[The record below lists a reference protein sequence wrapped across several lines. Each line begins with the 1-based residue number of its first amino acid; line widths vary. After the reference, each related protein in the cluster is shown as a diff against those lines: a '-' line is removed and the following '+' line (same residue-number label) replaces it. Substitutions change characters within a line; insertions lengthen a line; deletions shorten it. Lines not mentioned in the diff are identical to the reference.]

1 MQSTEKFEDRAL
13 KGGLKASLGLLL
25 TPLSLQGWLLLALAL
40 LALLTP
46 LLATSFGAA
55 NISMLDVVRVLGH
68 KLFDIGQPS
77 AITER
82 IVLELRLPRTVL
94 AFVAG
99 AGLSIAGAV
108 LQLVTRNPLA
118 DPYLFG
124 ISSGASFGA
133 VVMLTLF
140 TGTGLLAG
148 SGLAVDSGL
157 AASGSGLSAGSG
169 LSLLMW
175 LLLPLGAFCGASLSV
190 LLVLLLSGLGISSQ
204 VERMLLSGVATS
216 FMFGALTSLLLY
228 FASPQATASVLFW
241 SLGSFAK
248 ASWALLSLPLLVVS
262 LSLLVILALKRQIL
276 ALQAGDETAH
286 TLGVNVPK
294 LRLGILLLCSLIT
307 AILVAS
313 CGGIGFVGLMIPHI
327 VRLLFP
333 GRQPILLTA
342 LVGGLFMV
350 WIDVLAR
357 CLLGNQELP
366 VGIITAAIG
375 SVFFLFVL
383 RRRGRY
389 G

>member
-1 MQSTEKFEDRAL
+1 MIDTL
-13 KGGLKASLGLLL
+13 KLVTMNFFSHIFTPLTRQQWLILGL
-25 TPLSLQGWLLLALAL
+25 ACF
-40 LALLTP
+40 ALLTP
-46 LLATSFGAA
+46 IAAASFGAA
-55 NISMLDVVRVLGH
+55 NISFLDVLHVFIN
-68 KLFDIGQPS
+68 KLSQLFMADEAVS
-77 AITER
+77 SSSMTER
-82 IVLELRLPRTVL
+82 IVMELRLPRILL

-99 AGLSIAGAV
+99 AGLSLAGSV
-108 LQLVTRNPLA
+108 LQTVTRNPLA

-140 TGTGLLAG
+140 TGSGLFGNAGAIASSGIFSGAGGFAGLLWF
-148 SGLAVDSGL
+148 
-157 AASGSGLSAGSG
+157 
-169 LSLLMW
+169 SL
-175 LLLPLGAFCGASLSV
+175 PFGAFIGASLSV
-190 LLVLLLSGLGISSQ
+190 LIVLALAGLGLKSQ

-248 ASWALLSLPLLVVS
+248 ASW
-262 LSLLVILALKRQIL
+262 SLLVLPSLVVLVSFLIILGWKRQIM

-294 LRLGILLLCSLIT
+294 LRLNMLLLCSLIT
-307 AILVAS
+307 AILVAT
-313 CGGIGFVGLMIPHI
+313 CGGIGFVGLMIPHT

-375 SVFFLFVL
+375 SFFFLLIL
-383 RRRGRY
+383 RRRKLSN
-389 G
+389 

>member
-1 MQSTEKFEDRAL
+1 MIDTL
-13 KGGLKASLGLLL
+13 KLVTMNFFSHIFTPLTRQQWLILGLA
-25 TPLSLQGWLLLALAL
+25 GF
-40 LALLTP
+40 ALLTP
-46 LLATSFGAA
+46 IAAASFGAA
-55 NISMLDVVRVLGH
+55 NISFLDVLQVFIN
-68 KLFDIGQPS
+68 KLSHLFMADEAVS
-77 AITER
+77 TSMTER
-82 IVLELRLPRTVL
+82 IVMELRLPRIIL

-99 AGLSIAGAV
+99 AGLSLAGSV
-108 LQLVTRNPLA
+108 LQTVTRNPLA

-140 TGTGLLAG
+140 TG
-148 SGLAVDSGL
+148 SGLFGNAGTIANSGIF
-157 AASGSGLSAGSG
+157 SGSGTFAG
-169 LSLLMW
+169 LLWFSL
-175 LLLPLGAFCGASLSV
+175 PFGAFIGASLSV
-190 LLVLLLSGLGISSQ
+190 LIVLALAGLGLKSQ

-216 FMFGALTSLLLY
+216 FMFSALTSLLLY

-248 ASWALLSLPLLVVS
+248 ASW
-262 LSLLVILALKRQIL
+262 SLLVLPSLVVLLSFFIILGWKRQIM

-294 LRLGILLLCSLIT
+294 LRLNMLLLCSLIT
-307 AILVAS
+307 AILVAT
-313 CGGIGFVGLMIPHI
+313 CGGIGFVGLMIPHT

-375 SVFFLFVL
+375 SFFFLLIL
-383 RRRGRY
+383 RRRKLSN
-389 G
+389 

>member
-1 MQSTEKFEDRAL
+1 MGRMV
-13 KGGLKASLGLLL
+13 
-25 TPLSLQGWLLLALAL
+25 TPLTRQQLMLVALGIITL
-40 LALLTP
+40 ITP
-46 LLATSFGAA
+46 IAATSFGAA
-55 NISMLDVVRVLGH
+55 NISFIDVIQVFINKMANLTQANGM
-68 KLFDIGQPS
+68 
-77 AITER
+77 TER
-82 IVLELRLPRTVL
+82 IVMELRLPRILL

-99 AGLSIAGAV
+99 AGLSLAGSV
-108 LQLVTRNPLA
+108 LQTVTRNPLA

-133 VVMLTLF
+133 VVMLTIF
-140 TGTGLLAG
+140 TGSGFFENAG
-148 SGLAVDSGL
+148 MAANSGIF
-157 AASGSGLSAGSG
+157 SGSGALSG
-169 LSLLMW
+169 LLWFSL
-175 LLLPLGAFCGASLSV
+175 PFGAFIGASLSV
-190 LLVLLLSGLGISSQ
+190 LIVLALSGLGLNSQ

-248 ASWALLSLPLLVVS
+248 ASW
-262 LSLLVILALKRQIL
+262 SLLVLPTLVIGASLFIILGMKRQIM

-294 LRLGILLLCSLIT
+294 LRLNMLLLCSLIT
-307 AILVAS
+307 AILVAT
-313 CGGIGFVGLMIPHI
+313 CGGIGFVGLMIPHT
-327 VRLLFP
+327 VRMLFP
-333 GRQPILLTA
+333 GRQPIILTA

-375 SVFFLFVL
+375 SMFFLLIL
-383 RRRGRY
+383 RKRRVMA
-389 G
+389 

>member
-1 MQSTEKFEDRAL
+1 MIDTL
-13 KGGLKASLGLLL
+13 KLVTMNFFSHIFTPLTRQQWLILGL
-25 TPLSLQGWLLLALAL
+25 TGF
-40 LALLTP
+40 ALLTP
-46 LLATSFGAA
+46 IAAASFGAA
-55 NISMLDVVRVLGH
+55 NISFLDVLQVFIN
-68 KLFDIGQPS
+68 KLSHLFMADEAMNTS
-77 AITER
+77 SMTER
-82 IVLELRLPRTVL
+82 IVMELRLPRIIL

-99 AGLSIAGAV
+99 AGLSLAGSV
-108 LQLVTRNPLA
+108 LQTVTRNPLA

-140 TGTGLLAG
+140 TG
-148 SGLAVDSGL
+148 SGLFGNAGTIANSGIF
-157 AASGSGLSAGSG
+157 SGSGTFAG
-169 LSLLMW
+169 LLWFSL
-175 LLLPLGAFCGASLSV
+175 PFGAFIGASLSV
-190 LLVLLLSGLGISSQ
+190 LIVLALAGLGLKSQ

-216 FMFGALTSLLLY
+216 FMFSALTSLLLY

-248 ASWALLSLPLLVVS
+248 ASW
-262 LSLLVILALKRQIL
+262 SLLVLPSLVVLLSFFIILGWKRQIM

-294 LRLGILLLCSLIT
+294 LRLNMLLLCSLIT
-307 AILVAS
+307 AILVAT
-313 CGGIGFVGLMIPHI
+313 CGGIGFVGLMIPHT

-375 SVFFLFVL
+375 SFFFLLIL
-383 RRRGRY
+383 RRRKLSN
-389 G
+389 

>member
-1 MQSTEKFEDRAL
+1 MIDTL
-13 KGGLKASLGLLL
+13 KLVTMNFFSNIFTPLTRQQWLILGL
-25 TPLSLQGWLLLALAL
+25 TGF
-40 LALLTP
+40 ALLTP
-46 LLATSFGAA
+46 IAAASFGAA
-55 NISMLDVVRVLGH
+55 NISFLDVLQVFIN
-68 KLFDIGQPS
+68 KLSHLFMVDEAVS
-77 AITER
+77 TSSMTER
-82 IVLELRLPRTVL
+82 IVMELRLPRIIL

-99 AGLSIAGAV
+99 AGLSLAGSV
-108 LQLVTRNPLA
+108 LQTVTRNPLA

-140 TGTGLLAG
+140 TGSGLFGNAGTIANSGIFSGTGTFAGLLWF
-148 SGLAVDSGL
+148 
-157 AASGSGLSAGSG
+157 
-169 LSLLMW
+169 SL
-175 LLLPLGAFCGASLSV
+175 PFGAFIGASLSV
-190 LLVLLLSGLGISSQ
+190 LIVLALAGLGLKSQ

-216 FMFGALTSLLLY
+216 FMFSALTSLLLY

-248 ASWALLSLPLLVVS
+248 ASW
-262 LSLLVILALKRQIL
+262 SLLVLPSLVVLLSFFIILGWKRQIM

-294 LRLGILLLCSLIT
+294 LRLNMLLLCSLIT
-307 AILVAS
+307 AILVAT
-313 CGGIGFVGLMIPHI
+313 CGGIGFVGLMIPHT

-375 SVFFLFVL
+375 SFFFLLIL
-383 RRRGRY
+383 RRRKLSN
-389 G
+389 

>member
-1 MQSTEKFEDRAL
+1 MISRL
-13 KGGLKASLGLLL
+13 KLITLL
-25 TPLSLQGWLLLALAL
+25 TPIFTPLTRQQWLMLALVGFT
-40 LALLTP
+40 LLTP
-46 LLATSFGAA
+46 IAAASFGAA
-55 NISMLDVVRVLGH
+55 NISFLDVFNVFID
-68 KLFDIGQPS
+68 KFSQLFMGENAPS
-77 AITER
+77 TAAMTDR
-82 IVLELRLPRTVL
+82 IVMELRLPRILL

-99 AGLSIAGAV
+99 AGLSLAGSV
-108 LQLVTRNPLA
+108 LQTVTRNPLA

-140 TGTGLLAG
+140 
-148 SGLAVDSGL
+148 
-157 AASGSGLSAGSG
+157 SGSGFFANAGVIANSG
-169 LSLLMW
+169 IFSGAEILAGLQWFSL
-175 LLLPLGAFCGASLSV
+175 PFGAFIGASLSV
-190 LLVLLLSGLGISSQ
+190 LIVLALSGLGLNSQ

-248 ASWALLSLPLLVVS
+248 ASW
-262 LSLLVILALKRQIL
+262 SLLILPTIVVLVSFFIILGWKRQIM

-294 LRLGILLLCSLIT
+294 LRLNMLLLCSLIT
-307 AILVAS
+307 AILVAT
-313 CGGIGFVGLMIPHI
+313 CGGIGFVGLMIPHT

-366 VGIITAAIG
+366 VGIITASIG
-375 SVFFLFVL
+375 SFFFLLIL
-383 RRRGRY
+383 RRRKVAS
-389 G
+389 

>member
-1 MQSTEKFEDRAL
+1 MIDTL
-13 KGGLKASLGLLL
+13 KLVTMNFFSHIFTPLTRQQWLILGL
-25 TPLSLQGWLLLALAL
+25 TGF
-40 LALLTP
+40 ALLTP
-46 LLATSFGAA
+46 IAAASFGAA
-55 NISMLDVVRVLGH
+55 NISFLDVLQVFIN
-68 KLFDIGQPS
+68 KLSHLFMVDEAVS
-77 AITER
+77 TSSMTER
-82 IVLELRLPRTVL
+82 IVMELRLPRIIL

-99 AGLSIAGAV
+99 AGLSLAGSV
-108 LQLVTRNPLA
+108 LQTVTRNPLA

-140 TGTGLLAG
+140 TG
-148 SGLAVDSGL
+148 SGLFGNAGTIANSGIF
-157 AASGSGLSAGSG
+157 SGSGTFAG
-169 LSLLMW
+169 LLWFSL
-175 LLLPLGAFCGASLSV
+175 PFGAFIGASLSV
-190 LLVLLLSGLGISSQ
+190 LIVLALAGLGLKSQ

-216 FMFGALTSLLLY
+216 FMFSALTSLLLY

-248 ASWALLSLPLLVVS
+248 ASW
-262 LSLLVILALKRQIL
+262 SLLVLPSLVVLLSFFIILGWKRQIM

-294 LRLGILLLCSLIT
+294 LRLNMLLLCSLIT
-307 AILVAS
+307 AILVAT
-313 CGGIGFVGLMIPHI
+313 CGGIGFVGLMIPHT

-375 SVFFLFVL
+375 SFFFLLIL
-383 RRRGRY
+383 RRRKLSN
-389 G
+389 

>member
-1 MQSTEKFEDRAL
+1 MKHSMTHM
-13 KGGLKASLGLLL
+13 LGSMVNRIL
-25 TPLSLQGWLLLALAL
+25 TPLTLQQWLILGLVVLGI
-40 LALLTP
+40 LTP
-46 LLATSFGAA
+46 IAAASFGAA
-55 NISMLDVVRVLGH
+55 TISFLDVLHVFIT
-68 KLFDIGQPS
+68 KLLQNFDTLNPTKVNG
-77 AITER
+77 ITER
-82 IVLELRLPRTVL
+82 IVMELRLPRILL

-99 AGLSIAGAV
+99 AGLSLAGSV
-108 LQLVTRNPLA
+108 LQTVTRNPLA

-140 TGTGLLAG
+140 TG
-148 SGLAVDSGL
+148 SGLFESAGVVANAGIF
-157 AASGSGLSAGSG
+157 SGSGVFAG
-169 LSLLMW
+169 LLWFSL
-175 LLLPLGAFCGASLSV
+175 PFGAFIGASLSV
-190 LLVLLLSGLGISSQ
+190 LIVLALSGLGLNSQ

-248 ASWALLSLPLLVVS
+248 ASWSLLILPTLVVGA
-262 LSLLVILALKRQIL
+262 SLLIILGMKRQIM

-294 LRLGILLLCSLIT
+294 LRLNMLLLCSLIT
-307 AILVAS
+307 AILVAT
-313 CGGIGFVGLMIPHI
+313 CGGIGFVGLMIPHT

-333 GRQPILLTA
+333 GRQPIVLTA

-366 VGIITAAIG
+366 VGIITAALG
-375 SVFFLFVL
+375 SFFFLL
-383 RRRGRY
+383 ILSRRKVAS
-389 G
+389 

>member
-1 MQSTEKFEDRAL
+1 MKHAMSMVNRI
-13 KGGLKASLGLLL
+13 L
-25 TPLSLQGWLLLALAL
+25 TPLTRQQWLILGLVVLGI
-40 LALLTP
+40 LTP
-46 LLATSFGAA
+46 IAAASFGAA
-55 NISMLDVVRVLGH
+55 NIGFLDVLHVFIT
-68 KLFDIGQPS
+68 KLPQSFDTLNPTTVNG
-77 AITER
+77 ITER
-82 IVLELRLPRTVL
+82 IVMELRLPRILL

-99 AGLSIAGAV
+99 AGLSLAGSV
-108 LQLVTRNPLA
+108 LQTVTRNPLA

-140 TGTGLLAG
+140 TG
-148 SGLAVDSGL
+148 SGLFESAGVVANAGIF
-157 AASGSGLSAGSG
+157 SGSGVFAG
-169 LSLLMW
+169 LLWFSL
-175 LLLPLGAFCGASLSV
+175 PFGAFIGASLSV
-190 LLVLLLSGLGISSQ
+190 LIVLALSGLGLNSQ

-248 ASWALLSLPLLVVS
+248 ASWSLLILPTLVVGA
-262 LSLLVILALKRQIL
+262 SLLIILGMKRQIM

-294 LRLGILLLCSLIT
+294 LRLNMLLLCSLIT
-307 AILVAS
+307 AILVAT
-313 CGGIGFVGLMIPHI
+313 CGGIGFVGLMIPHT

-333 GRQPILLTA
+333 GRQPIVLTA

-366 VGIITAAIG
+366 VGIITAALG
-375 SVFFLFVL
+375 SFFFLLIL
-383 RRRGRY
+383 RRRKVAS
-389 G
+389 

>member
-1 MQSTEKFEDRAL
+1 MTQGSKQYFI
-13 KGGLKASLGLLL
+13 SYLGRIV
-25 TPLSLQGWLLLALAL
+25 TPLTRQQLMLLVLGIITLI
-40 LALLTP
+40 TP
-46 LLATSFGAA
+46 IAATSFGAA
-55 NISMLDVVRVLGH
+55 NISFTDVIQVFINKATNLTQANGM
-68 KLFDIGQPS
+68 
-77 AITER
+77 TER
-82 IVLELRLPRTVL
+82 IVMELRLPRILL

-99 AGLSIAGAV
+99 AGLSLAGSV
-108 LQLVTRNPLA
+108 LQTVTRNPLA

-140 TGTGLLAG
+140 TGSGFFDNAG
-148 SGLAVDSGL
+148 MAAHSGLF
-157 AASGSGLSAGSG
+157 SGSGALSG
-169 LSLLMW
+169 LLWFS
-175 LLLPLGAFCGASLSV
+175 LPLGAFIGASLSV
-190 LLVLLLSGLGISSQ
+190 LIVLALSGLGLNSQ

-248 ASWALLSLPLLVVS
+248 ASW
-262 LSLLVILALKRQIL
+262 SLLVLPTLVIGASLFIILGMKRQIM

-294 LRLGILLLCSLIT
+294 LRLNMLLLCSLIT
-307 AILVAS
+307 AILVAT
-313 CGGIGFVGLMIPHI
+313 CGGIGFVGLMIPHT
-327 VRLLFP
+327 VRMLFP

-375 SVFFLFVL
+375 SMFFLLIL
-383 RRRGRY
+383 RKRRVMS
-389 G
+389 